1 MSLNYSIL
9 TAMRTDITN
18 TNVKNYTFLLDNK
31 WHTKVIG
38 FLVGILMISIYLWIL
53 AGIASLLAHLYEQL
67 LNSWSHGAEK
77 MIKEVVIMLA
87 ALELIRTLQSYL
99 TLGRVKV
106 TFILDAAL
114 VVLIGELISLWYGE
128 YVYTQVIVNIS
139 VISLLTILRII
150 TTRYSPDMADDI

>member
-1 MSLNYSIL
+1 MNNGKNDSQYS
-9 TAMRTDITN
+9 
-18 TNVKNYTFLLDNK
+18 TFLLNHE
-31 WHTKVIG
+31 WHAKIIG
-38 FLVGILMISIYLWIL
+38 FLVGVLMLGIYFWIIG
-53 AGIASLLAHLYEQL
+53 GITNLLIHLYTHL
-67 LNSWSHGAEK
+67 LTDWAQGAEK

-128 YVYTQVIVNIS
+128 YSISEVIVNIS
-139 VISLLTILRII
+139 VISVLTVLRII
-150 TTRYSPDMADDI
+150 TTKYSPDDN